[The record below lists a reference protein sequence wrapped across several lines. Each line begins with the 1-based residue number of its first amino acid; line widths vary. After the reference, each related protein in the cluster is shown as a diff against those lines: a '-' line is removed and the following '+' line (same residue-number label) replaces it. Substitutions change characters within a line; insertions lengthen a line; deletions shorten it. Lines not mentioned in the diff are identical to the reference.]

1 MTDTYATREQV
12 VARVSTAYTVPDDIS
27 AMLAKASE
35 LIDFAT
41 QGRAQL
47 AWDDDPES
55 TTSAAVTN
63 AVADQIEFWLEVGE
77 EHDVA
82 SLSGSLLGGRVQIQK
97 LPPYLGRRPMRTLM
111 AAGLYWAGTGV
122 V

>member
-1 MTDTYATREQV
+1 MTDTYATREDV
-12 VARVSTAYTVPDDIS
+12 VARISTAYTVPEDIS
-27 AMLAKASE
+27 AMLVHASE

-41 QGRAQL
+41 QGRAQY
-47 AWDDDPES
+47 AWDDDSES
-55 TTSAAVTN
+55 ATSAAVTK
-63 AVADQIEFWLEVGE
+63 ATCDQIEFWLEVGE

-82 SLSGSLLGGRVQIQK
+82 SLSGSLMGGRVQIQK

-111 AAGLYWAGTGV
+111 SAGLYWAGAGV